1 MTSEQIRNILKA
13 LPNGTTAYKEIKI
26 YLKKGRL
33 PLTYEATRL
42 QMNLKKNDLL
52 YLNRASQDDS
62 LSPLN
67 TIYTQFIDVNEIQSI
82 NFIQ

>member
-26 YLKKGRL
+26 YLKGRL

>member
-1 MTSEQIRNILKA
+1 MTSEQISHILKA
-13 LPNGTTAYKEIKI
+13 LPNGTTAYREIQI
-26 YLKKGRL
+26 YLKGSRL
-33 PLTYEATRL
+33 PLSYEATRL

-52 YLNRASQDDS
+52 YLNRASHDDS

-67 TIYTQFIDVNEIQSI
+67 TVYTQFIDVNEIQSI